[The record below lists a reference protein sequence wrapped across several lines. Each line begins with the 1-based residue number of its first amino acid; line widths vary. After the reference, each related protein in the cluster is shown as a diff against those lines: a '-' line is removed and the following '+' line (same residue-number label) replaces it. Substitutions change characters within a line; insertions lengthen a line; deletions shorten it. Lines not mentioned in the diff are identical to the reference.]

1 MNNAI
6 TNCLWVDGQAKEM
19 AEYYCGIFP
28 NSKITSEN
36 PIVVTF
42 DLNGNKF
49 MALNGGP
56 KFKFNESISF
66 MISCDTQAEIDHYWN
81 QLTTGGQES
90 MCGWLLDKFGV
101 SWQVV
106 PSMLGKLMSNPETAG
121 KVTQKFMNMRKFI
134 IADLMDV

>member
-6 TNCLWVDGQAKEM
+6 TNCLWVNGHAKEM
-19 AEYYCGIFP
+19 ADYYCRIFP
-28 NSKITSEN
+28 NSKITAEN

-56 KFKFNESISF
+56 KFKFNASISF
-66 MISCDTQAEIDHYWN
+66 MISCDTQEEIDYYWD
-81 QLTTGGQES
+81 QLTAGGKES
-90 MCGWLLDKFGV
+90 MCGWLEDKYGV

-106 PSMLGKLMSNPETAG
+106 PSVLGKLMSDPET
-121 KVTQKFMNMRKFI
+121 VNRVSQKFMNMRKFI
-134 IADLMDV
+134 IADLI

>member
-1 MNNAI
+1 MNNSI
-6 TNCLWVDGQAKEM
+6 TNCLWVDGMAKEM
-19 AEYYCGIFP
+19 ADYYCGIFP
-28 NSKITSEN
+28 NSKITAEN

-66 MISCDTQAEIDHYWN
+66 MISCDNQEEIDYYWDK
-81 QLTTGGQES
+81 LTAGGKES
-90 MCGWLLDKFGV
+90 MCGWLEDKFGV

-121 KVTQKFMNMRKFI
+121 SVTQKFMTMRKFI
-134 IADLMDV
+134 IADLM

>member
-1 MNNAI
+1 
-6 TNCLWVDGQAKEM
+6 
-19 AEYYCGIFP
+19 
-28 NSKITSEN
+28 
-36 PIVVTF
+36 
-42 DLNGNKF
+42 

-66 MISCDTQAEIDHYWN
+66 MISCDNQAEIDHYWDH
-81 QLTTGGQES
+81 LTAGGKES
-90 MCGWLLDKFGV
+90 MCGWLEDKFGV

-121 KVTQKFMNMRKFI
+121 KVTQRFMTMRKFI

>member
-1 MNNAI
+1 MNNTI
-6 TNCLWVDGQAKEM
+6 TNCLWVDGHANEM
-19 AEYYCGIFP
+19 AAYYCSIFP

-42 DLNGNKF
+42 DLNGHKF

-66 MISCDTQAEIDHYWN
+66 MISCDNQAEIDHYWDH
-81 QLTTGGQES
+81 LTAGGKES
-90 MCGWLLDKFGV
+90 MCGWLEDKFGV

-121 KVTQKFMNMRKFI
+121 KVTQRFMTMRKFI